1 MKTTEDLM
9 KEAFPP
15 RPEERAAMGEAMLL
29 GLCSFL
35 AVMALCSLLF
45 CGGCV
50 YKGAKVTEGVDL
62 AVGLTVPGSDG
73 ALQLNALNWLSGFRL
88 GVAENAL
95 LTVEYSSVSTNSFF
109 GCIYT
114 KSEKHIKATVE
125 PCETTAPT
133 PETTPSANNVEAD
146 SPTTETAPASTA
158 SQTTIEAALPSA

>member
-1 MKTTEDLM
+1 MTTTEDLM

-15 RPEERAAMGEAMLL
+15 RPEERAALGEAMLL

-35 AVMALCSLLF
+35 AVMSLLGML

-125 PCETTAPT
+125 PCETDAPT
-133 PETTPSANNVEAD
+133 TNAVPD
-146 SPTTETAPASTA
+146 STA
-158 SQTTIEAALPSA
+158 SQTRDEADPPSA